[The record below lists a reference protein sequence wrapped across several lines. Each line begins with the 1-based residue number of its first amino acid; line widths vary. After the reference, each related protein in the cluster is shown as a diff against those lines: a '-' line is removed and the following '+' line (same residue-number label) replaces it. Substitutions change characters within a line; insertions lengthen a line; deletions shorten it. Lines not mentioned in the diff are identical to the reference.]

1 LDLNGKEPCFVDIEC
16 DSLNPTAIWLAVTKY
31 KGEVRTWIRPTTPDL
46 AVFLADKLLVG
57 HNILGFDLP
66 VLRKLADCRNTWSG
80 CVDTLVCSRL
90 RNHWGINDHS
100 LEAWGERLGYSKIH
114 FPPEEFNPYGPVDY
128 KRLEEYCKRD
138 VEVTEKLWEKLT
150 PFISNTR
157 YHKALALEH
166 FSAQDCSE
174 MQQNGFQFNVENARK
189 LAVELDER
197 LEVLDAEMQEDFPP
211 KKIEEE
217 FIPKR
222 DNKTKGYKAGV
233 PFTKV
238 TYKAFNPRST
248 KDRIERLWECGWK
261 PVDKTKGH
269 IQNRDKDKEAH
280 YKFYGW
286 KTNEANLD
294 TLPTDAPEGAR
305 KLVEYLVLSSRRS
318 TLEEWFNAYNKTT
331 GRIHGNF
338 KHIGAWTHRK
348 AHSAPNMGNIPSPPD
363 TGGKEYEE
371 LTEVQRINV
380 DYNARMREFWEVPTE
395 KRLVGVDAEG
405 IQLRILA
412 HYVGNPEY
420 TESIV
425 NGRKED
431 ESDIHNVNKRAL
443 GLPHL
448 TRDHAKTF
456 IYAWLLGAGTG
467 KIGEILDCGIPNA
480 RDAMENFLRS
490 IDGLSELK
498 RDRIPYD
505 AERGYFFGLDGRVVI
520 CDSEHHMLAGYLQ
533 NGESVIMKWADRIWK
548 RKLRQEKIPFLKVDD
563 VHDEW
568 QTEVPE
574 EYAEY
579 VMQTQ
584 INSIVQAGEEL
595 GVNCPLAGSGNIG
608 MNWKETH

>member
-380 DYNARMREFWEVPTE
+380 DYNARMREFWEVPTG

-448 TRDHAKTF
+448 TRDHAKLSSTHGYSVPGLVRSEKYL
-456 IYAWLLGAGTG
+456 IVGYQMPETQWKTSLEVSMASPNLNGTESLTMLREVTSSDWTVEWLSVTPSTT
-467 KIGEILDCGIPNA
+467 CSPGIC
-480 RDAMENFLRS
+480 RT
-490 IDGLSELK
+490 
-498 RDRIPYD
+498 
-505 AERGYFFGLDGRVVI
+505 ERV
-520 CDSEHHMLAGYLQ
+520 
-533 NGESVIMKWADRIWK
+533 
-548 RKLRQEKIPFLKVDD
+548 
-563 VHDEW
+563 
-568 QTEVPE
+568 
-574 EYAEY
+574 
-579 VMQTQ
+579 
-584 INSIVQAGEEL
+584 
-595 GVNCPLAGSGNIG
+595 
-608 MNWKETH
+608 